1 MSNMDLKKILGIGIG
16 CLLMANVAL
25 AQEVIVDG
33 VGVDK
38 DSAVRDAMRNAVENV
53 VGTFIDS
60 RTLVNKSVVALDEVY
75 AKSQGFVKNI
85 NILNETTFG
94 GDFRVKARIDVDT
107 NPNAQLMNKLNM
119 IMLLN
124 DPRIAVVVEC
134 YDDSKGRV
142 HSKYPAICEAT
153 MNNKLIELGF
163 NHIVDSSVIKDEQQ
177 NVLTRNSE
185 TDYIAF
191 GKLDINT
198 EGINIPSY
206 KALANGGSYNSSVNT
221 GLLRS
226 LAELNV
232 KIMKTD
238 TQEII
243 GNFRVEANGMQGNV
257 NNTENQ
263 AVNQLSVSAAENL
276 RKVFAMKAANV
287 SKYMRVI
294 VRTDNQDN
302 LYKLEAT
309 LKNIDGVQEAFIRS
323 YTNGKGIIE
332 VDSDLKPTQIYKGL
346 RESYRLLM
354 EKSTENTLEVSM

>member
-1 MSNMDLKKILGIGIG
+1 MSNMDMKKILGLGIG
-16 CLLMANVAL
+16 CLLMTNIAL
-25 AQEVIVDG
+25 AQEVTVDG

-60 RTLVNKSVVALDEVY
+60 RTLVDKSVVALDEVY

-85 NILNETTFG
+85 NILDETTFG
-94 GDFRVKARIDVDT
+94 GDYRVKARIDVDT

-124 DPRIAVVVEC
+124 DPRIAVVVEY

-142 HSKYPAICEAT
+142 RSKYPAICEAT

-163 NHIVDSSVIKDEQQ
+163 NHVVDSGVIKDEHQ
-177 NVLTRNSE
+177 NVMTRNSE

-191 GKLDINT
+191 GRLDINT
-198 EGINIPSY
+198 EGIKIPSY
-206 KALANGGSYNSSVNT
+206 KDLANGSSYNPSVNT

-226 LAELNV
+226 LAELDV

-263 AVNQLSVSAAENL
+263 AVTQLGVSAAENL

-302 LYKLEAT
+302 LYKLEAA
-309 LKNIDGVQEAFIRS
+309 LKKIGGVQEVFIRS
-323 YTNGKGIIE
+323 YANGKGIIE

>member
-1 MSNMDLKKILGIGIG
+1 MNGKKFLAFLAG
-16 CLLMANVAL
+16 CLLFTNTVM
-25 AQEVIVDG
+25 AQEIIVDG
-33 VGVDK
+33 VGIDK
-38 DSAVRDAMRNAVENV
+38 DSAVRDAMRNAVENA

-60 RTLVNKSVVALDEVY
+60 RTLLDKSVVALDEIY

-85 NILNETTFG
+85 NILGESKLSSEY
-94 GDFRVKARIDVDT
+94 RVKARIDVDT

-124 DPRIAVVVEC
+124 DPRIAVVVEY
-134 YDDSKGRV
+134 YDDSRGRV
-142 HSKYPAICEAT
+142 HSKYPNICEAS

-163 NHIVDSSVIKDEQQ
+163 NHIVDSNVIKDENQ
-177 NVLTRNSE
+177 NVRTRNSE

-198 EGINIPSY
+198 EGVNIPSY
-206 KALANGGSYNSSVNT
+206 RDLSNGGNYNPSIST
-221 GLLRS
+221 GLVKS
-226 LAELNV
+226 LAELDV

-243 GNFRVEANGMQGNV
+243 GNFRVEANGMQGNA

-263 AVNQLSVSAAENL
+263 AVKQLGVSAAENL

-287 SKYMRVI
+287 TKYMRLI

-302 LYKLEAT
+302 LYKLEIA
-309 LKNIDGVQEAFIRS
+309 LKKIGGVNEAFIRS
-323 YTNGKGIIE
+323 YDKGKGIIE
-332 VDSDLKPTQIYKGL
+332 VDSDLKPTQIYRGL
-346 RESYRLLM
+346 RETYRLLM